1 MKHTIGSL
9 IDKLSIV
16 NMKIFVLEDNKR
28 NPTAPNDVL
37 ADATRKTN
45 ILNSE
50 RNALIDEIDI
60 AMNEIAQGK
69 QQKLYGSNKSY
80 GRTGK

>member
-1 MKHTIGSL
+1 MKLTVGAL

-16 NMKIFVLEDNKR
+16 NIKIYVQEDVKR
-28 NPTAPNDVL
+28 DKD
-37 ADATRKTN
+37 ADDKTVAMATRKTN
-45 ILNSE
+45 VLNSE

-60 AMNEIAQGK
+60 ALNEIAQGK